1 MAQDNPDKL
10 IVYVDGRGGAS
21 SGYGYFTPSSGES
34 DYVEESGLTNNQA
47 EYIAVLAALR
57 RYAKDDVHLTILSDS
72 QVVVSQINHQYAIRN
87 DKLRDLARQVWSI
100 IQKYDTVTVSW
111 IPRKKNLAGKMLG

>member
-1 MAQDNPDKL
+1 MAQNDIKPL

-21 SGYGYFTPSSGES
+21 SGYGYFTPSTGES

-47 EYIAVLAALR
+47 EYTAILAALK
-57 RYAKDDVHLTILSDS
+57 RYAKDGTPLTIFSDS
-72 QVVVSQINHQYAIRN
+72 QVVVSQINHQYAIKN

-100 IQKYDTVTVSW
+100 MQTYESVTVSW